1 MFILKTKDYIIYL
14 FKKCRSIRS
23 MVPKFCLSKSN
34 DQLLILQPAQKQQ
47 LLFRYSPKEEAK
59 NGHVFKCLNES
70 IDLIRIKSTKFKKQP
85 QCCGNIFVALAHF
98 THPQYA
104 MHIGTKKAALRRLF
118 SRQKFKIQIAF
129 SRHQQYVPF

>member
-1 MFILKTKDYIIYL
+1 MFISKTKDYIIYL

-47 LLFRYSPKEEAK
+47 LLSRYSPKEEAK

-85 QCCGNIFVALAHF
+85 QCCGNIFVALAHY

-104 MHIGTKKAALRRLF
+104 MHMKSTSAQRKQPFVVYFRAKN
-118 SRQKFKIQIAF
+118 SKFK
-129 SRHQQYVPF
+129 